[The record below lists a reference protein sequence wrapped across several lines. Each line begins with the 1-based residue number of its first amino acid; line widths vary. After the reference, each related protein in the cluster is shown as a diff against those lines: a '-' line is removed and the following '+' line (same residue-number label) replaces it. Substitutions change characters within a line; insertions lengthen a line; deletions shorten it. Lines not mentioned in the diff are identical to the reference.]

1 MIKLTYKKAQDVL
14 PSDLIEEV
22 QKYLDGGL
30 VYFPKKT
37 ARRSWGSVNGTQ
49 LTLAKRNQE
58 IKTLYAQGESLEA
71 LSKTYCLSEES
82 IRKIV
87 KARTSRSG
95 KSVTRSAGTGKNDYK

>member
-1 MIKLTYKKAQDVL
+1 MTYKKAQDVL

-49 LTLAKRNQE
+49 LTLAKRNQD
-58 IKTLYAQGESLEA
+58 IQTLYAQGESLEA
-71 LSKTYCLSEES
+71 LSKAYCLSEES

-87 KARTSRSG
+87 KARLARSG
-95 KSVTRSAGTGKNDYK
+95 KPVGRSCQMGKNDYK